1 MKQVVGPSIAQIAHI
16 FCPRWASIRLEG
28 RASHCVHAA
37 AKEDAAPGQLYHEG
51 GRMERNNFSNL
62 FYVMLVIG
70 IIGVLGLLLVAIG
83 SANGSF

>member
-1 MKQVVGPSIAQIAHI
+1 
-16 FCPRWASIRLEG
+16 
-28 RASHCVHAA
+28 
-37 AKEDAAPGQLYHEG
+37 
-51 GRMERNNFSNL
+51 MERNHYSNL